1 MAGVKAFTNDQ
12 DAIDILPLSIVPLR
26 TASLRKARIVKNS
39 RLEGMV
45 ELFSE
50 KESGS
55 GQIRPHDLPSVF
67 EFHEDNEQDL
77 ETVKRLCGL
86 PSYDVYSLRV
96 LLRHEGI
103 EVDQHEHLRLSA
115 EAQSLLEPHMRA
127 FTRPLVK
134 AVYGHEDTHEKDL
147 RGLIRLFVDPD
158 TDKARHNLL
167 RIAEILTIEL
177 SELPTFLEDYC
188 DVFLSLAYY
197 QHYLEEIGPGLA
209 SFVETTCDLRARGR
223 NTMSGACLT
232 ACDRIER
239 VMGAATIEIR
249 DILSLFQTRT
259 VDMWSNPSQAKFEE
273 IREFIGEHQTVIGG
287 NLCTLSV
294 KLNAWIEKDRGQG
307 LGRDET
313 AQHFILSEMLPG
325 IDKITQINHAETD
338 VELVL
343 L

>member
-12 DAIDILPLSIVPLR
+12 DAIDVLPLSIVPLR
-26 TASLRKARIVKNS
+26 TVSLRKARIVKNS

-77 ETVKRLCGL
+77 DIVKQLCGL
-86 PSYDVYSLRV
+86 SSYDVYSLRV

-134 AVYGHEDTHEKDL
+134 AVYGHEDTHEKDP
-147 RGLIRLFVDPD
+147 RGLIQLFVDPD
-158 TDKARHNLL
+158 TDQARHNLL
-167 RIAEILTIEL
+167 RIAEKLAIEL
-177 SELPTFLEDYC
+177 PELPTFLDDYC
-188 DVFLSLAYY
+188 DAYLSLAYY

-209 SFVETTCDLRARGR
+209 SFVETACDLRF
-223 NTMSGACLT
+223 SG
-232 ACDRIER
+232 
-239 VMGAATIEIR
+239 
-249 DILSLFQTRT
+249 LS
-259 VDMWSNPSQAKFEE
+259 SY
-273 IREFIGEHQTVIGG
+273 
-287 NLCTLSV
+287 
-294 KLNAWIEKDRGQG
+294 
-307 LGRDET
+307 
-313 AQHFILSEMLPG
+313 
-325 IDKITQINHAETD
+325 D
-338 VELVL
+338 VYSLRVL
-343 L
+343 LRHEGGIEVDQHEHLRLSAEAQSLLEPHMRAFTRPLVKAVYGHQSLWPG